1 MSLQEGLSQMGTF
14 KNELRKAEKETHK
27 EIQKKNR
34 VKNKDSVRITLESPK
49 SLSRILFIL

>member
-14 KNELRKAEKETHK
+14 TNELRKAEKETHK

-49 SLSRILFIL
+49 SLSPILFIL